1 MIIRRAEK
9 RDMPAIGKLLEQVE
23 LVHHRGRPDLFKNGG
38 RKYYDEELAEIIED
52 DKRPIFVY
60 DDETDGVLGYA
71 FCVLEDHRGENVM
84 TPILT
89 CYIDD
94 ICVFEHARGRGV
106 GRAIYEYVRAWAKA
120 AGCYNVTLNVWE
132 CNPGAR
138 AFYEKMGLVPYK
150 YGMEVIL

>member
-1 MIIRRAEK
+1 
-9 RDMPAIGKLLEQVE
+9 MPAIGKLLEQVE
-23 LVHHRGRPDLFKNGG
+23 LVHHEGRPDLFKDGG
-38 RKYYDEELAEIIED
+38 RKYRDDELEAIIAD
-52 DKRPIFVY
+52 DRRPVFVY
-60 DDETDGVLGYA
+60 DDDADGVLGYA
-71 FCVLEDHRGENVM
+71 FCVLEDHSGENVM

-106 GRAIYEYVRAWAKA
+106 GRAIYEYARSWARS

-138 AFYEKMGLVPYK
+138 AFYEKMGLKPYK
-150 YGMEVIL
+150 YGMETIL